1 VTSIGVHIQV
11 AQGQVRDHRGV
22 SFAGSY
28 QFPALDDQ
36 PTTIEITVWDNNSD
50 EERKVTLREGE
61 TFEIAGQTWRLDK
74 IHEDPRRWCAD
85 LTRIA

>member
-1 VTSIGVHIQV
+1 
-11 AQGQVRDHRGV
+11 
-22 SFAGSY
+22 
-28 QFPALDDQ
+28 LDDQ